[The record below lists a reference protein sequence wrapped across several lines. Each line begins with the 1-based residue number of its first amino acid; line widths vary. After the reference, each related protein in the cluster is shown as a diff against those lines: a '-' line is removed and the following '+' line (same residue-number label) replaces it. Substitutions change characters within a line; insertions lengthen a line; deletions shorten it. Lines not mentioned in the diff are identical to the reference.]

1 MGIQD
6 RAHLAARALG
16 AVAMAL
22 LLVHCDDGGTDPNTD
37 TYRVEGFVTDADS
50 GEGIPGVSVTY
61 RSDAL
66 DEASTETDEDGF
78 YELEVVTHHPFGIVR
93 AEKAGY
99 EPRTV
104 DIYFDTPIRRLDI
117 ALTPALGSD

>member
-1 MGIQD
+1 MSTRS
-6 RAHLAARALG
+6 RAHVVATTLG
-16 AVAMAL
+16 ALAMAL
-22 LLVHCDDGGTDPNTD
+22 LLAHCDDGSADPNTD

-50 GEGIPGVSVTY
+50 GEGLAGVSVTY

-78 YELEVVTHHPFGIVR
+78 YELEVVTHHPFGVVR

-117 ALTPALGSD
+117 ALTPARGGD